1 MKAGRRGHQT
11 QGAPKRAHRIRFSM
25 WVCFVATAL
34 GIAVLFWV
42 VLVTTFRVT
51 YQSEIQDNLERMVWA
66 AMKKY
71 GDTDFENNLKFIAG
85 NEDYFVQLITEQGN
99 AIILAYDNQGEAS
112 EPQTE
117 GIIPEDIFDRLDRN
131 RGRCDFMVEDTVR
144 GVEWAVKAMVV
155 ANVDGNR
162 QVLIL
167 SKSMANVEYM
177 QRLMTTRVLLA
188 LAVAL
193 LAASGISYLLTRKF
207 AGPIGALTEKA
218 QMLAKGD
225 YQVTFP
231 KGGYYELEQLADTME
246 MAAREFQATE
256 ELRRDFIAN
265 ISHDMKT
272 PLTVIKMYAEMIQS
286 ISGDNPRKRQEHL
299 EHILRETE
307 ALSEF
312 ITNSIDLA
320 RLQSKTW
327 ELKQTSFDIKHL
339 ISSTVELFEIHKE
352 LEGFSIWVEAEE
364 GLLVF
369 ADRNLISRVL
379 NNFISNAIKFTVDKK
394 RIDIR
399 AIKRDG
405 RILVSVKDYGLGIA
419 EEQLSYVWNRYY
431 RVNPHEKNKSGTG
444 LGLHIVKEIIELH
457 GGEYGVKSRQ
467 GHGSTFWFGLH
478 EKEAG
483 EA

>member
-1 MKAGRRGHQT
+1 
-11 QGAPKRAHRIRFSM
+11 M
-25 WVCFVATAL
+25 WVSFVATAF

-42 VLVTTFRVT
+42 VLVTTFRVN
-51 YQSEIQDNLERMVWA
+51 YQSEIQDNLERMLWS

-71 GDTDFENNLKFIAG
+71 GDTDFRNNLKFIAG
-85 NEDYFVQLITEQGN
+85 SEDYFVQLITEQGN
-99 AIILAYDNQGEAS
+99 DVILAYDHQGEAFR
-112 EPQTE
+112 PQAE
-117 GIIPEDIFDRLDRN
+117 GIIPEDIFDQLDRGG
-131 RGRCDFMVEDTVR
+131 GRYDYIVEDTVR
-144 GVEWAVKAMVV
+144 DVKWAVKAMVV
-155 ANVDGNR
+155 ANVEGNR

-167 SKSMANVEYM
+167 SKSMANIEYM

-188 LAVAL
+188 LAVVL
-193 LAASGISYLLTRKF
+193 LTASGISYLLTRKF

-265 ISHDMKT
+265 VSHDMKT

-286 ISGDNPRKRQEHL
+286 ISGDNPGKRQEHL

-312 ITNSIDLA
+312 ISNSIDLA

-327 ELKQTSFDIKHL
+327 ELRQACFDIKHL
-339 ISSTVELFEIHKE
+339 INSTVELFEIHRE
-352 LEGFSIWVEAEE
+352 LEGFAIRVEAEE

-379 NNFISNAIKFTVDKK
+379 NNFIANAIKFSGENK
-394 RIDIR
+394 RIDIK
-399 AIKRDG
+399 AQKGNGKVLI
-405 RILVSVKDYGLGIA
+405 SVKDYGQGI
-419 EEQLSYVWNRYY
+419 EEDKLPYVWNRYY
-431 RVNPHEKNKSGTG
+431 RVEPNGKNKSGTG

-457 GGEYGVKSRQ
+457 GGSYGVESRKGQ
-467 GHGSTFWFGLH
+467 GSTFWFELCQ
-478 EKEAG
+478 G
-483 EA
+483 EGR